1 MQRVVIVGGVLGFGS
16 ALVFAVAALTAAVFP
31 NGTLVNGGWGAS
43 WAIERGVGIDAV
55 PVPMQPQMVVDEGKN
70 LEVPA
75 VEVDFPDATAPPEPA
90 G

>member
-1 MQRVVIVGGVLGFGS
+1 
-16 ALVFAVAALTAAVFP
+16 
-31 NGTLVNGGWGAS
+31 
-43 WAIERGVGIDAV
+43 
-55 PVPMQPQMVVDEGKN
+55 MQPQMVVDEGKN